1 MSADIEPDP
10 GEKRPGALD
19 YLRPIALLVIALA
32 SGSIVWAI
40 HSGDVFLISVTGIFG
55 GSLGLFAGLV
65 AGVSLPDTMLTI
77 GGITGLFEGI
87 VRGFAVYGMVG
98 AIVCGPLGFVAGVIV
113 SIPLMMLLLLI
124 LCLGTGTGSGSGN
137 EAKNE

>member
-1 MSADIEPDP
+1 MSVGIEPDP
-10 GEKRPGALD
+10 EESRPKVLAF
-19 YLRPIALLVIALA
+19 LRPIALVVIVVA
-32 SGSIVWAI
+32 SGCFIWAV
-40 HSGDVFLISVTGIFG
+40 HSGDAFLICVTMIFG

-65 AGVSLPDTMLTI
+65 AGVSLPDTMLTM

-113 SIPLMMLLLLI
+113 SIPLI
-124 LCLGTGTGSGSGN
+124 RT
-137 EAKNE
+137 